1 MLGFLKTNRVYEIT
15 WPVWIVFQNP
25 ILCDF
30 FIQTNKLVMARQ
42 ADSGY
47 SDEIPNWTQF
57 PDMACIHTL
66 WVCVYMP
73 CQETIRNACV
83 YSKRLNVLEV
93 KHELRLTV
101 KTILYCSCKFVQD
114 THICHICW
122 RKSHFFSIF
131 QGNECIPLVSHLHI
145 FFVIFLFSSQI
156 NNWSKTASCSLLR
169 PRKNTKNKFYT
180 RNFV

>member
-1 MLGFLKTNRVYEIT
+1 MLGFLKTNRVYEIA

-114 THICHICW
+114 THICHICL
-122 RKSHFFSIF
+122 RKSHFFPFFRAMNAFLWWVTYTYFLSF
-131 QGNECIPLVSHLHI
+131 SYLVH
-145 FFVIFLFSSQI
+145 
-156 NNWSKTASCSLLR
+156 R
-169 PRKNTKNKFYT
+169 
-180 RNFV
+180 